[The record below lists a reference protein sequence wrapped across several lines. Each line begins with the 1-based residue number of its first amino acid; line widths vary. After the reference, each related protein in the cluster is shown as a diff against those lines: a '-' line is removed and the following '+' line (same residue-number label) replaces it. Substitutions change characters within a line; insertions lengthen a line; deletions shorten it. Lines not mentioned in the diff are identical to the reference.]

1 MKCFPA
7 HSSRFPFMIRTN
19 LTVTCAKGI
28 AALMSIGVALPAQ
41 AENLDHVRQLLSTKQ
56 CTNCEL
62 TSAGLV
68 LAQLSGAN
76 LAGANLAGANLSQAN
91 LAGANL
97 TGANL
102 AGASLSGANLAG
114 AKLTSANLQ
123 GTDLTRS
130 YLVGADLTGTQ
141 IESALIQGAIGLP
154 TSAGNAEMFYQM
166 AMEAGKHR
174 QYEWAIENFNQ
185 VLVRKPD
192 SAPAFVGRAMARLE
206 LGDEKGAIQDSEQA
220 SVLFERQGDAENA
233 KSTRT
238 LAQTLKNP
246 PKTRASGGFGQ
257 TLINVV
263 GGLLQMFLVR

>member
-1 MKCFPA
+1 
-7 HSSRFPFMIRTN
+7 MIRTN
-19 LTVTCAKGI
+19 LSL
-28 AALMSIGVALPAQ
+28 AALMSIGVALPVQ

-56 CTNCEL
+56 CANCEL

-68 LAQLSGAN
+68 FAQLPGAN

-91 LAGANL
+91 LTGANL

-102 AGASLSGANLAG
+102 AGATLSGANLAG
-114 AKLTSANLQ
+114 AKLTGANLQ

-141 IESALIQGAIGLP
+141 IETALIQGTIGLP
-154 TSAGNAEMFYQM
+154 ATAGNAEMFYQM
-166 AMEAGKHR
+166 AMEAGKRR
-174 QYEWAIENFNQ
+174 QYERAIENFNQ

-192 SAPAFVGRAMARLE
+192 SAPAFIGRAMARLE
-206 LGDEKGAIQDSEQA
+206 LGDQKGAIQDSEQA
-220 SVLFERQGDAENA
+220 AALFERQGDAANA
-233 KSTRT
+233 KSAGT
-238 LAQTLKNP
+238 LAMTLKNP
-246 PKTRASGGFGQ
+246 PKERSGSGFGQ